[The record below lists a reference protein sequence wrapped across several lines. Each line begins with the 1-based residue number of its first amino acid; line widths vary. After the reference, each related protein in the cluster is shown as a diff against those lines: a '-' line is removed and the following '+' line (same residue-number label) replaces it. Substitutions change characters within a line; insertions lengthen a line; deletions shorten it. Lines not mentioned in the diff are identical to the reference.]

1 MTAVKVKPEGVIM
14 QRRHTRTEP
23 QRTRAAKPKTST
35 THSAAHTRD
44 ATGAFRAKWQKVG
57 HRVLYTTHN
66 VVYSWLCAYYT
77 DLLWIVCADC
87 CSSL

>member
-35 THSAAHTRD
+35 THSAPHTRD

-66 VVYSWLCAYYT
+66 VVILMALCILYRLAV
-77 DLLWIVCADC
+77 DSMC
-87 CSSL
+87 